1 MGTYKYMLV
10 EYREDFIRT
19 LGCRNRIS
27 CYRYL
32 DSAKLMGDTSLDWK
46 NIERYRIYK
55 IEDGDTAMYFQNI
68 KF

>member
-27 CYRYL
+27 SYMYL
-32 DSAKLMGDTSLDWK
+32 DSAKLMGDLSLGWK

-55 IEDGDTAMYFQNI
+55 IEDGDTARYFQNI